1 MLKQLTLAVLA
12 AGLLPACII
21 TDGNTT
27 TDSISGTG
35 SATEPGTT
43 GTASGTTTDSGNPT
57 DSGATDSV
65 SGTTADVPT
74 TESPTTESPSTSATT
89 DNTTTATT
97 DNTTT
102 ATTDNTTGVSD
113 YGKCGW
119 FAEQKYYACDVDGGA
134 PGVEDPDG
142 ISPIACADGVAEGGK
157 CDEEAGPVK
166 GVGCC
171 TPEGT
176 LYFCDSEGAMTIF
189 KQECGV

>member
-12 AGLLPACII
+12 AGLLPACILT
-21 TDGNTT
+21 TDNTT
-27 TDSISGTG
+27 SDSITGTG
-35 SATEPGTT
+35 SATEAGTT

-74 TESPTTESPSTSATT
+74 TESPTTDSPSTSATT

-97 DNTTT
+97 DNTT
-102 ATTDNTTGVSD
+102 GVSA

-119 FAEQKYYACDVDGGA
+119 YAEMKYYTCEGGGGV
-134 PGVEDPDG
+134 PGQADPDG
-142 ISPIACADGVAEGGK
+142 VSPIDCPPGLVAGDK
-157 CDEEAGPVK
+157 CDEQNGPIN

-171 TPEGT
+171 TAEGT
-176 LYFCDSEGAMTIF
+176 NYYCDSQGAMVIVAD
-189 KQECGV
+189 ECGV

>member
-21 TDGNTT
+21 TDGTT
-27 TDSISGTG
+27 TSNTESSTG

-43 GTASGTTTDSGNPT
+43 STASGTTTDSGNPT

-65 SGTTADVPT
+65 SGTTTDVPT
-74 TESPTTESPSTSATT
+74 TDSPTTESPSSSATT

-97 DNTTT
+97 DNTTGG
-102 ATTDNTTGVSD
+102 ASE

-119 FAEQKYYACDVDGGA
+119 YATDKYYACEPDGGA
-134 PGVEDPDG
+134 PGVEDPEG
-142 ISPIACADGVAEGGK
+142 ISPIACPDGLVAGEK
-157 CDEEAGPVK
+157 CDEETGPVK

-171 TPEGT
+171 TPEGK
-176 LYFCDSEGAMTIF
+176 LYYCDSLNAMTIIVE
-189 KQECGV
+189 ECGV

>member
-74 TESPTTESPSTSATT
+74 TESPTTESPSTS
-89 DNTTTATT
+89 ATT

>member
-21 TDGNTT
+21 TDGTT
-27 TDSISGTG
+27 TSNTESSTG

-43 GTASGTTTDSGNPT
+43 TTASGTTTDSGNPT

-74 TESPTTESPSTSATT
+74 TESPTTESPSSSATT

-97 DNTTT
+97 DNTTG
-102 ATTDNTTGVSD
+102 GVSA

-119 FAEQKYYACDVDGGA
+119 NAENKYYACEPDGVAGL
-134 PGVEDPDG
+134 EDPDG
-142 ISPIACADGVAEGGK
+142 ISPIACPDGLVEGEK
-157 CDEEAGPVK
+157 CDEEGGPVK

-176 LYFCDSEGAMTIF
+176 LYYCDSNDSLAIF
-189 KQECGV
+189 KEECGV